1 MGMGQNLTIQQT
13 QQNLCIFR
21 IYSIYI
27 YIYIQYIH
35 IILYILNLV
44 SSTQNACDSYPRPMS
59 VPRFRFAQDMV
70 SIDQSDPEKIEEGI
84 YGIGGFLSV
93 SSRRM
98 GEWMGW
104 IS

>member
-1 MGMGQNLTIQQT
+1 
-13 QQNLCIFR
+13 
-21 IYSIYI
+21 
-27 YIYIQYIH
+27 
-35 IILYILNLV
+35 
-44 SSTQNACDSYPRPMS
+44 MS